1 MRSVKALL
9 ILVNVIIVTI
19 AVSIIGLTARD
30 RMKNQIQ
37 TSLETYK
44 STLYSGYDEV
54 VEYQVQNV
62 ISLLEGIYERQLSG
76 EWTEEEAKKEAITCV
91 KTLRYD
97 KDKSGYFWIDDTNYV
112 LIAHPIL
119 PEQEGSNRYELEDQN
134 GVKII
139 QAIMQTIQSAEKSGF
154 NEFYYTK
161 ADGVTVAP
169 KRSYSMLFEPWG
181 WIISTGVYID
191 DVEQVYME
199 RKAELD
205 KELRWQL
212 QMTNLCMAGTLL
224 GSIITS
230 MIFAQFVTKPLKKI
244 QNLAERMVK
253 CDFSQ
258 SLNMK
263 SKNEFGQ
270 TAVKLD
276 YAQDKLK
283 SYIQDMSQQLQAM
296 ANGNFTVSSNT
307 AYVGEFEEVQTSL
320 EIITSSMN
328 QTLLQINQA
337 AEQVSFGAEQ
347 VSDGFQQLA
356 SATVEQAAS
365 VQDVAE
371 RMGSISDQAQQN
383 SKSAEQARDCATQ
396 TRQYIDTGM
405 QKMEELIVAIRDIST
420 ASDSIEKIIKNI
432 DDIAFQTNL
441 LALNATVEAARA
453 GEAGKGFSVVADEV
467 RRLAQKSGESADT
480 TQELIENCLQAVR
493 KGNQIAKDT
502 AEALTAIVDENK
514 VVQKLTTEITK
525 DSQEQAEDSAYI
537 NQQIM
542 AIATV
547 TQTNAATVQDSAL
560 SSQELRKQ
568 AEKMKTLVEQFQ
580 LK

>member
-1 MRSVKALL
+1 MKSVKTLL
-9 ILVNVIIVTI
+9 ILVNIVIVTV
-19 AVSIIGLTARD
+19 AVSVIGLTARD

-37 TSLETYK
+37 ISLETYK
-44 STLYSGYDEV
+44 STLYNGHDDV
-54 VEYQVQNV
+54 VKYQVQNV
-62 ISLLEGIYERQLSG
+62 ISLLQGIYERQLSG
-76 EWTEEEAKKEAITCV
+76 EWTEEEAKEEAIACV
-91 KTLRYD
+91 KSLRYEE
-97 KDKSGYFWIDDTNYV
+97 DKSGYFWIDDSNYV

-119 PEQEGSNRYELEDQN
+119 SEQEGNNRYELEDQN

-139 QAIMQTIQSAEKSGF
+139 QSIMQTVQNSEKGGF

-181 WIISTGVYID
+181 WIVSTGVYID
-191 DVEQVYME
+191 DINQIALEQE
-199 RKAELD
+199 QELD

-212 QMTNLCMAGTLL
+212 QMTNLCMVGTLL
-224 GSIITS
+224 GSIIAS
-230 MIFAQFVTKPLKKI
+230 MIFARFVTNPLKKI
-244 QNLAERMVK
+244 QCLAERMAK

-258 SLNMK
+258 SLDIR
-263 SKNEFGQ
+263 SKNEFGK
-270 TAVKLD
+270 TAVKLN

-283 SYIQDMSQQLQAM
+283 SYIQDMTQQLREM
-296 ANGNFTVSSNT
+296 ANGNFAVSSNT
-307 AYVGEFEEVQTSL
+307 AYVGEFQEVQDSL
-320 EIITSSMN
+320 RIIVSSMN
-328 QTLLQINQA
+328 QTLLQINHA
-337 AEQVSFGAEQ
+337 AEQVSLSAEQ

-371 RMGSISDQAQQN
+371 RMGSISEQAQQN
-383 SKSAEQARDCATQ
+383 SQSAEQARDCATQ
-396 TRQYIDTGM
+396 TKQYIDIGI
-405 QKMEELIVAIRDIST
+405 QKMEELIVAIHDIST

-441 LALNATVEAARA
+441 LALNAAVEAARA

-514 VVQKLTTEITK
+514 EVQGLMNEIAT
-525 DSQEQAEDSAYI
+525 DSQEQASDSSYI
-537 NQQIM
+537 NQQIV

-547 TQTNAATVQDSAL
+547 TQTNAATVQESAL
-560 SSQELRKQ
+560 SSQDLRKQ
-568 AEKMKTLVEQFQ
+568 AEKMKMLVEQFQ

>member
-19 AVSIIGLTARD
+19 SVSVIGLTARD
-30 RMKNQIQ
+30 RMKNQIE
-37 TSLETYK
+37 TSLETYRD
-44 STLYSGYDEV
+44 TLYSGYNDV

-62 ISLLEGIYERQLSG
+62 VSLLQGIYERQLSG
-76 EWTEEEAKKEAITCV
+76 EWTEEKAKKEAIACV
-91 KTLRYD
+91 KSLRYLED
-97 KDKSGYFWIDDTNYV
+97 NSGYFWIDDRDYT

-119 PEQEGSNRYELEDQN
+119 PEQEGDNRYELEDQN

-139 QAIMQTIQSAEKSGF
+139 QSIMQTIQTVDKAGF

-169 KRSYSMLFEPWG
+169 KRAYSMLFEPWG
-181 WIISTGVYID
+181 WIVSTGIYID

-212 QMTNLCMAGTLL
+212 QMTNLCMIGTLL
-224 GSIITS
+224 GSVIAS

-244 QNLAERMVK
+244 QHLAERMVK

-258 SLNMK
+258 SLNLK

-270 TAVKLD
+270 TAKKLD
-276 YAQDKLK
+276 YAQDTLK
-283 SYIQDMSQQLQAM
+283 SYIQDMSQQLQKM
-296 ANGNFTVSSNT
+296 ASGNFAISSNT
-307 AYVGEFEEVQTSL
+307 NYVGEFKEVQTSL
-320 EIITSSMN
+320 DIIVSSMN

-365 VQDVAE
+365 VQDVAD
-371 RMGSISDQAQQN
+371 RMESISDQAQQN

-396 TRQYIDTGM
+396 TKQYIDTGM
-405 QKMEELIVAIRDIST
+405 QKMEELIVAIHDIST

-493 KGNQIAKDT
+493 KGNQIATDT
-502 AEALTAIVDENK
+502 AEALTAIVEENK
-514 VVQKLTTEITK
+514 VAQGLMTEIAA

-537 NQQIM
+537 NQQIV

-568 AEKMKTLVEQFQ
+568 AEKMKMLVEQFQ

>member
-9 ILVNVIIVTI
+9 ILVNVMIVTI
-19 AVSIIGLTARD
+19 AVSVIGLTARD
-30 RMKNQIQ
+30 RMKNQME
-37 TSLETYK
+37 TSLESYK
-44 STLYSGYDEV
+44 NTLYSGYDNV

-62 ISLLEGIYERQLSG
+62 ISLLQGIYERQLSG
-76 EWTEEEAKKEAITCV
+76 EWTEEEAKKEAAACV
-91 KTLRYD
+91 RSIRYLED
-97 KDKSGYFWIDDTNYV
+97 DSGYFWIDDKDYRLV
-112 LIAHPIL
+112 VHPIL
-119 PEQEGSNRYELEDQN
+119 PEQEGDNRYELEDQN

-139 QAIMQTIQSAEKSGF
+139 QSIMQTIETPEKAGF

-169 KRSYSMLFEPWG
+169 KRAYSMLFEPWG
-181 WIISTGVYID
+181 WIVSTGVYID
-191 DVEQVYME
+191 DVNRVCME
-199 RKAELD
+199 RETELD

-212 QMTNLCMAGTLL
+212 QMTNLCMAATLL
-224 GSIITS
+224 GSVIAS

-244 QNLAERMVK
+244 QGLAERLAK

-258 SLNMK
+258 SLNMR

-270 TAVKLD
+270 TAKKLD
-276 YAQDKLK
+276 YAQDKLR
-283 SYIQDMSQQLQAM
+283 SYIRDMSCQLRKM
-296 ANGNFTVSSNT
+296 ADGNFAVSSNT
-307 AYVGEFEEVQTSL
+307 DYVGEFKEVQASL
-320 EIITSSMN
+320 DIIVSSMN

-371 RMGSISDQAQQN
+371 RMESISDQAQQN
-383 SKSAEQARDCATQ
+383 SQSAEQARDCAAQ
-396 TRQYIDTGM
+396 TKQYIDIGM
-405 QKMEELIVAIRDIST
+405 QKMDELIVAIRDIST

-441 LALNATVEAARA
+441 LALNAAVEAAHA

-493 KGNQIAKDT
+493 RGNQIAKDT
-502 AEALTAIVDENK
+502 AEALTAIVEENK
-514 VVQKLTTEITK
+514 AVQGLMTEIAA
-525 DSQEQAEDSAYI
+525 DSQEQAEDSSYI
-537 NQQIM
+537 NQQVV

-560 SSQELRKQ
+560 SSQQLREQ
-568 AEKMKTLVEQFQ
+568 AEKMKMLVEQFQ
-580 LK
+580 LR

>member
-1 MRSVKALL
+1 
-9 ILVNVIIVTI
+9 
-19 AVSIIGLTARD
+19 
-30 RMKNQIQ
+30 
-37 TSLETYK
+37 
-44 STLYSGYDEV
+44 
-54 VEYQVQNV
+54 
-62 ISLLEGIYERQLSG
+62 
-76 EWTEEEAKKEAITCV
+76 
-91 KTLRYD
+91 
-97 KDKSGYFWIDDTNYV
+97 
-112 LIAHPIL
+112 
-119 PEQEGSNRYELEDQN
+119 
-134 GVKII
+134 
-139 QAIMQTIQSAEKSGF
+139 
-154 NEFYYTK
+154 
-161 ADGVTVAP
+161 
-169 KRSYSMLFEPWG
+169 MLFEPWG

-244 QNLAERMVK
+244 QNLAERMAK